1 MQVKEARATPEHG
14 HAPWRAPSGSPK
26 GSRPVARIGSPGL
39 AQMTR
44 RALEMPGA
52 RLRVRLAP
60 GKPLRPETASQ
71 QPSEATSPDLLMVAH
86 RFPAV
91 LMLHRL
97 AALAVTCAT
106 FPASTHEPAARPAP
120 GSHAWIIR
128 QDASAPAGRSRA
140 RTRRPVLAAVC
151 ARASTDGGRH
161 QPKAG
166 SSDRSPTRHSLP
178 AAPFS

>member
-1 MQVKEARATPEHG
+1 MEWLTGTAPTRLGRCRHPVPSLSPE
-14 HAPWRAPSGSPK
+14 
-26 GSRPVARIGSPGL
+26 RP

-44 RALEMPGA
+44 RAPEMPGA
-52 RLRVRLAP
+52 RLISGLP
-60 GKPLRPETASQ
+60 LGKPSRPETASQ
-71 QPSEATSPDLLMVAH
+71 QPSKAASPDLLMVAH

-106 FPASTHEPAARPAP
+106 FPASTHKPAARPAP

-140 RTRRPVLAAVC
+140 RLRRAALAAVC
-151 ARASTDGGRH
+151 ARASTGGGRH

-166 SSDRSPTRHSLP
+166 GHTWFWFEGRLLTCPH
-178 AAPFS
+178 